1 MNWERIEAARARARF
16 MLAIPW
22 FVIAFLV
29 LVPTS
34 EPSFGPTLVLT
45 ISGFQASPRA
55 AGIPIDAVALVAGV
69 FGMLIGLAWMWRI
82 YRAPTRVEGANWR
95 FHDD

>member
-1 MNWERIEAARARARF
+1 MDSERIESARMRARF
-16 MLAIPW
+16 LLAIPW
-22 FVIAFLV
+22 IIIAFLV

-45 ISGFQASPRA
+45 TSGFEASPPA
-55 AGIPIDAVALVAGV
+55 PGIPIDFLMLAIGV
-69 FGMLIGLAWMWRI
+69 CGMLIGFAWMWQL
-82 YRAPTRVEGANWR
+82 YRAPTRNDRAHWR